1 MDAHDD
7 RRAAVMRE
15 DRLDDG
21 TEDFD
26 ECCDGTES
34 CDCDECDALEEPEY
48 CERIC
53 RLSPEGSSTVVELCR
68 LCGAYLDDDL
78 TIDPG
83 ICAECSEEVDDADL
97 GFALP
102 DEFDDDDGQH
112 DFSEEDV
119 VT

>member
-1 MDAHDD
+1 
-7 RRAAVMRE
+7 MRE

-26 ECCDGTES
+26 ERCDGTES

-48 CERIC
+48 
-53 RLSPEGSSTVVELCR
+53 CR

-97 GFALP
+97 GFGLP
-102 DEFDDDDGQH
+102 DEFDYDDGQH